1 MRIIITDSKNGPMA
15 KQLSVL
21 FDGLRHG
28 LVRRIRPL
36 GQQNT
41 SATLSV
47 LEYEILGYFFWTYR
61 SKTFPLYGLRFRL
74 GRSLWP
80 TLPSE
85 PSNKNAGKL

>member
-1 MRIIITDSKNGPMA
+1 MRIIIAGSKNGPMA

-28 LVRRIRPL
+28 LVPRIRTL
-36 GQQNT
+36 GQQT
-41 SATLSV
+41 MSLSV
-47 LEYEILGYFFWTYR
+47 LEYEVLGYSFRSYR